1 MQKPLQLVFRDM
13 KTSLALETFIRDRV
27 ERLEQHH
34 PRIIGCR
41 VVAAMPHRSSAGA
54 RPSPKAALE
63 LTVEVEIAGRP
74 LVVVRDAEARR
85 EAKDDQLAV
94 VTHVFEVVE
103 RQLREAWGDRNKRGT
118 TRQITEDGTVPVV

>member
-1 MQKPLQLVFRDM
+1 MQRPLQLVFRDM

-27 ERLEQHH
+27 SRLEQHH

-54 RPSPKAALE
+54 RSSPKAALE
-63 LTVEVEIAGRP
+63 LSVEVEIAGRP
-74 LVVVRDAEARR
+74 LVVVKDTEARR

-103 RQLREAWGDRNKRGT
+103 RRLREAWGDRNKGASR
-118 TRQITEDGTVPVV
+118 RISEDGNVTAG